1 MGKMIDGP
9 DTNRTDVVRYPDVR
23 TKFCAYPQS
32 EDTPLAEVPVHTYG
46 SVALI
51 STYASD
57 EQIVNAARTS
67 YGKGTKIVRDT
78 RNLIR
83 YLLRHKHT
91 GPFEQAELTFYL
103 RLPRFVKR
111 QLIRHRTANV
121 NEYSA
126 RYSELSNDFYVPV
139 AADIAKQSTANKQ
152 GRGDKLTEE
161 EAEVVRQLFVDAQ
174 ETSVQAYRKLLD
186 ELGIS
191 RELARIPTSVGMY
204 TECYWKI
211 DLHNFFHMLKLRLD
225 PHAQKEI
232 VDFAEAMYACA
243 LPYFPLSFEAFEDY
257 IRQSYTL
264 SRLEIQMLSEILSQF
279 KAELHA
285 RKWPDNSL
293 ALGMSAREHHDFC
306 NFLDTLIK

>member
-1 MGKMIDGP
+1 MGKIDGP
-9 DTNRTDVVRYPDVR
+9 DTNRNELIRYDFVAD
-23 TKFCAYPQS
+23 KFGTRPKN
-32 EDTPLAEVPVHTYG
+32 EDQPLAEIPVHTYG
-46 SVALI
+46 SVALLA
-51 STYASD
+51 TYGSD
-57 EQIVNAARTS
+57 ELIVDAARVS

-91 GPFEQAELTFYL
+91 SPFEQAELTFYL
-103 RLPRFVKR
+103 RLPIFVMR

-126 RYSELSNDFYVPV
+126 RYSELSNDFYVPT
-139 AADIAKQSTANKQ
+139 ARDIARQSTANKQ
-152 GRGDKLTEE
+152 GRGEPLTEL
-161 EAEVVRQLFVDAQ
+161 EAEDVRQTFVDAQ
-174 ETSVQAYRKLLD
+174 EGSVRAYRKLLD
-186 ELGIS
+186 EKGVA

-204 TECYWKI
+204 TECYWKC

-243 LPYFPLSFEAFEDY
+243 LPFFPLSFEAFEDY
-257 IRQSYTL
+257 IRLSYTL
-264 SRLEIQMLSEILSQF
+264 SAPEQRMLSEVVSQF

-285 RKWPDNSL
+285 RKWPDNTF
-293 ALGMSAREHHDFC
+293 GMSSREYADFC
-306 NFLDTLIK
+306 HFLDTLIK